1 MQRHPFNYGTR
12 PQAPKLSDMKW
23 ILFSCMLFASGTL
36 SAQDTKPS
44 VILLNNVRIF
54 TGKDA
59 APFNGNV
66 LVTGNII
73 TKISAGPI
81 ATDRSMN
88 TTIIDGKGQ
97 FLMPGLIDA
106 HYHCMFANVS
116 QMVVLSKD
124 FGFVAIMAAANA
136 KEMLMRGF
144 TSVRDMGG
152 PVFGLKDAIDA
163 GVTPGPRIWPS
174 GAFISQT
181 GGHGDFRLPYEIPK
195 GANEPLSY
203 SERIRAA
210 AIADGTSAVLLRARE
225 QLMAGASQLKLMAG
239 GGVMSTY
246 DPIDVSQYTEAEFH
260 AAVEAADNWGTYV
273 TVHAYTPKAIQTA
286 IKAGVKCIEHG
297 QMADEATAKMIAE
310 KGVWWSLQPFI
321 DDEDSNPASGENRE
335 KQLEMH
341 SGTDEA
347 FAFAKKYKVKMA
359 WGTDALFN
367 AKLAKRQGARL
378 VAMTRWFQPAE
389 ILRIATK
396 NNGELLAL
404 SGRRAPYKG
413 KLGVLEEGALADM
426 ILVNGDPTKEIKLM
440 EDPEKN
446 LSLIMKDGV
455 IYKNTLSQP

>member
-1 MQRHPFNYGTR
+1 
-12 PQAPKLSDMKW
+12 MKW
-23 ILFSCMLFASGTL
+23 ILFSWMLLAAGML
-36 SAQDTKPS
+36 HAQDKKPP
-44 VILLNNVRIF
+44 VTLLTNVRIF

-59 APFNGNV
+59 APFSGNV
-66 LVTGNII
+66 LVTGNTI

-106 HYHCMFANVS
+106 HYHCMFANVP
-116 QMVVLSKD
+116 QMAALTKD

-136 KEMLMRGF
+136 KDVLMRGF

-163 GVTPGPRIWPS
+163 GITPGPRIWPS

-195 GANEPLSY
+195 SGNDPLSY

-210 AIADGTSAVLLRARE
+210 AIADGTNAVLLRSRE

-297 QMADEATAKMIAE
+297 QLADEATAKLIAD

-321 DDEDSNPASGENRE
+321 DDEDSNPATGENRE
-335 KQLEMH
+335 KQLEMY

-446 LSLIMKDGV
+446 LSFIMKDGV